1 MCCCRACA
9 TKGVLLLG
17 RLVLSLQG
25 GLTFGGVLLLGR
37 GLTLG
42 GGGLSGQRSQSIA
55 VCNDWAF
62 FMHGGFPPKTTQNI
76 APLRG
81 SLKDSR
87 IFT

>member
-37 GLTLG
+37 GLTFG
-42 GGGLSGQRSQSIA
+42 GGGLFALNRVTLAIKPGACTGVQSTEFQD
-55 VCNDWAF
+55 VRRVSF
-62 FMHGGFPPKTTQNI
+62 SSVH
-76 APLRG
+76 
-81 SLKDSR
+81 
-87 IFT
+87 

>member
-37 GLTLG
+37 GLTFG
-42 GGGLSGQRSQSIA
+42 GGFRHFHR
-55 VCNDWAF
+55 V
-62 FMHGGFPPKTTQNI
+62 PKHSPVPEK
-76 APLRG
+76 AK
-81 SLKDSR
+81 SLGCFVDTFKKHLYSVSLVFK
-87 IFT
+87 I